1 VHRPSLLDKRHRL
14 PGEITSHAV
23 WLHYQDGIIPDIF
36 VQPRRIACPD
46 GRHSRKQQEVLVTI
60 VRPTKITGSVRAAA
74 PAAPPEPGAGDSPA
88 RSLRALQTGHVGVNV
103 TDTERSGR
111 FYREVFGLD
120 RLGESQEDGRRFVF
134 LGHAEKLVLT
144 LWQQSAGRFD
154 AARPGL
160 HHLSFQVESIEDV
173 REVERRLRARGAR
186 FLYDGIVPHGE
197 GADSGGVYFE
207 DPDGIRLEVYAPA
220 GARGRPAPAA
230 GAPSCGFF

>member
-1 VHRPSLLDKRHRL
+1 VAAAGRSDTHGGVVTPSGWHADTGAPWDFGVHRPSLLDKRHRL

-23 WLHYQDGIIPDIF
+23 WLYYQDGIIPDIF

-60 VRPTKITGSVRAAA
+60 VQPTRITASPRAAA

-88 RSLRALQTGHVGVNV
+88 RPLRALQTGHVGVNV
-103 TDTERSGR
+103 TDAERSGR

-173 REVERRLRARGAR
+173 RGQ
-186 FLYDGIVPHGE
+186 
-197 GADSGGVYFE
+197 
-207 DPDGIRLEVYAPA
+207 PA
-220 GARGRPAPAA
+220 K
-230 GAPSCGFF
+230 GFFGKSFTSPRGTVTCS